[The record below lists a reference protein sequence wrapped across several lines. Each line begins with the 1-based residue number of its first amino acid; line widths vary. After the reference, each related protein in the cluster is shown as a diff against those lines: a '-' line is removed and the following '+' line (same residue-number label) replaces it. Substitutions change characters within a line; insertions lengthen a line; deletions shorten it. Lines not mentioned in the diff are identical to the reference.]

1 MAEKTRANIYQKLA
15 NINKLVDVLRK
26 DASGYNYKYVKEE
39 DILLKLNLGLE
50 QERLGIYPLIVPGTL
65 KVLEQIYDKKKVLK
79 TGAQTEET
87 VNETVV
93 SADMIFRWVN
103 LDDPTETLEIPW
115 VVIGQQSDASQ
126 ALGSGLSYCM
136 RYFYLKFFHIATTE
150 DDPDNWR
157 SKQSEIEDEQQ
168 KLVLN
173 TILDEIN
180 EIVTKYVAG
189 DKGKATAIKTFL
201 TDNNN
206 NNPDYTKIKE
216 IEIATALRAKLKEFV
231 SGRKEE

>member
-15 NINKLVDVLRK
+15 NINKLVDVLQK

-180 EIVTKYVAG
+180 EIVTEYVAG
-189 DKGKATAIKTFL
+189 D
-201 TDNNN
+201 
-206 NNPDYTKIKE
+206 
-216 IEIATALRAKLKEFV
+216 
-231 SGRKEE
+231 